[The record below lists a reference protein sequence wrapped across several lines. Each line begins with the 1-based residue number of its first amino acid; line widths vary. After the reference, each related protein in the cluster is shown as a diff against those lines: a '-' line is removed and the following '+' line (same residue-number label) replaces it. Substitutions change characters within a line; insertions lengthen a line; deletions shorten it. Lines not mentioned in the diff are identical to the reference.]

1 MTKLKVVFMGTPEF
15 AVPSL
20 AALADKTEILCVVTQ
35 PDRPKGRGHKLQPPP
50 VKIFA
55 EENNL
60 PVIQPPKVKAP
71 EVVEQLAALKPDLI
85 VVVAFGQILSQEI
98 LDIPKF
104 GCINVHAS
112 LLPKLRGAAP
122 IEWSII
128 RGETVT
134 GITTMQMNAG
144 LDTGDI
150 LLTSEVKISN
160 EMILPELREKH
171 MMTGADLLLKT
182 LYLLQV
188 GELKPVK
195 QDDSLSTYAPLLKKD
210 TGLIDWQKP
219 ARDVHNLIRGLYG
232 GAFTLIDGQKYKIF
246 RSRLVDEKILL
257 DAGQIKIDG
266 GKFFVGTGDGVIEIL
281 EIQAPNSKKLS
292 AADFLRGHKLTAE
305 NFDTGN

>member
-1 MTKLKVVFMGTPEF
+1 MQKLKVIFMGTPEF

-60 PVIQPPKVKAP
+60 PVIQPPKVKSP
-71 EVVEQLAALKPDLI
+71 EVVAQLAALKPDLI

-128 RGETVT
+128 RGEKVT
-134 GITTMQMNAG
+134 GVTTMQMNAG

-150 LLTSEVKISN
+150 LLTSEVKISD
-160 EMILPELREKH
+160 EMILPELREKL
-171 MMTGADLLLKT
+171 MTTGADLLLKT
-182 LYLLQV
+182 LYLLQI

-210 TGLIDWQKP
+210 TGRIDWRQP

-232 GAFTLIDGQKYKIF
+232 GAFGLIDGQKYKIF
-246 RSRLVDEKILL
+246 RSRLVDGISLT
-257 DAGQIKIDG
+257 AGAIKVDG
-266 GKFFVGTGDGVIEIL
+266 QKFFVGTGDGVIEIL

-292 AADFLRGHKLTAE
+292 AADFLRGHKVGDGFWTNE
-305 NFDTGN
+305 